1 MERIL
6 KVLEEKLAE
15 YENRNEF
22 LREENIRLNKENTQ
36 LKAEKKG
43 DCSNAD

>member
-22 LREENIRLNKENTQ
+22 LREENIRLNKENAQ
-36 LKAEKKG
+36 LKEKIDKLTF
-43 DCSNAD
+43 

>member
-6 KVLEEKLAE
+6 KVLDEKLAE

-22 LREENIRLNKENTQ
+22 LREENIRLNKENAQ
-36 LKAEKKG
+36 LKEKI
-43 DCSNAD
+43 DELTF

>member
-22 LREENIRLNKENTQ
+22 LREENIRLNKENAQ
-36 LKAEKKG
+36 LKEKI
-43 DCSNAD
+43 DELTF

>member
-6 KVLEEKLAE
+6 IVLEEKLAE

-22 LREENIRLNKENTQ
+22 LREENIRLNKENAQ
-36 LKAEKKG
+36 LKEKI
-43 DCSNAD
+43 DELTF